1 MNQIEYF
8 IERLKKIA
16 EQAREAIVSLLK
28 ENNLTSVNF
37 APYTSEGYVDNHIF
51 FDVDKDGNGVSLW
64 LDALT
69 FKESKVTLEMSAN
82 EDGYYGQ
89 QNLSELSANE
99 CVAVLEILTQVI
111 RHSEE
116 EGIPVLAEGQ
126 NFDDE

>member
-8 IERLKKIA
+8 TERLKKIA
-16 EQAREAIVSLLK
+16 KEAREAIVSLLK

-37 APYTSEGYVDNHIF
+37 VPYTGEGYIDNRIF

-64 LDALT
+64 LDVLT
-69 FKESKVTLEMSAN
+69 FKKGKVTLDMSGN

-89 QNLSELSANE
+89 RNLSKLSANE
-99 CVAVLEILTQVI
+99 CVAVLDMLTQVI
-111 RHSEE
+111 ELSKE

-126 NFDDE
+126 DFYDE

>member
-1 MNQIEYF
+1 MNQIEF
-8 IERLKKIA
+8 FTEGLKKIA
-16 EQAREAIVSLLK
+16 VEAREAIVSLLK
-28 ENNLTSVNF
+28 KNNLSSVNF

-69 FKESKVTLEMSAN
+69 FKEGKVTLEMSAN

-99 CVAVLEILTQVI
+99 CVAVLEMLTHVI
-111 RHSEE
+111 EHSKQ
-116 EGIPVLAEGQ
+116 EGVPVLAEGQ
-126 NFDDE
+126 DFDDE

>member
-8 IERLKKIA
+8 TERLKKIA
-16 EQAREAIVSLLK
+16 EEAREAIVSLLK

-37 APYTSEGYVDNHIF
+37 VPYTGEGYVDNHIF

-64 LDALT
+64 LDVLT
-69 FKESKVTLEMSAN
+69 FKEGKVTLDMSGN

-99 CVAVLEILTQVI
+99 CVAVLEMLTQAI
-111 RHSEE
+111 EHSKK
-116 EGIPVLAEGQ
+116 EGIPVLAEGRD
-126 NFDDE
+126 FDDE

>member
-8 IERLKKIA
+8 TERLKKIA
-16 EQAREAIVSLLK
+16 EEAREAIVSLLK

-51 FDVDKDGNGVSLW
+51 FDVDKNGNGVSLW
-64 LDALT
+64 LDILT
-69 FKESKVTLEMSAN
+69 FKEGKVTLEMSAN

-99 CVAVLEILTQVI
+99 CVAVLEMLTQVVEY
-111 RHSEE
+111 SNG

-126 NFDDE
+126 DFDDE

>member
-8 IERLKKIA
+8 TERLKKIA
-16 EQAREAIVSLLK
+16 VEAREAIVSLLK
-28 ENNLTSVNF
+28 KNNLSSVNF

-69 FKESKVTLEMSAN
+69 FKEGNVTLEMSAN

-89 QNLSELSANE
+89 QNLSDLSANE
-99 CVAVLEILTQVI
+99 CVAVLEMLTKVI
-111 RHSEE
+111 EYSKK

-126 NFDDE
+126 DFDDE